1 MIASLGGYLNR
12 KADGPAGTTTMW
24 RGLVRLQAMA
34 EGFSLCKTQW
44 QRDGP

>member
-12 KADGPAGTTTMW
+12 KGDGPLGTTTMW
-24 RGLVRLQAMA
+24 RGLIRLQSMA
-34 EGFSLCKTQW
+34 EGFGLYKTQM